1 MPKVHCKPCLTS
13 GLFAIAF
20 SVLAFFALTFVLVAT
35 VSRPAAAQAIPLP
48 PPPQAPP
55 ASSTGP
61 TSNTDVAPSPNNSN
75 SNDQGPDQSIE
86 TLKVNVEVVQLFFN
100 VKDKHGALIPN
111 LNKDSFDIFE
121 DGKPQTIKYF
131 KAESDL
137 PLTLGILIDSS
148 GSQARVLDMEKTV
161 GGSFLEST
169 LRTKDEAF
177 VISFDLDIDLLQDFT
192 NSISRLKHALNE
204 AKINTGGVSCAGGPI
219 GPQGPI
225 PCSSSGPRGTAL
237 YDAVYLASHD
247 ELSHEVGR
255 KAMILLTDGEDQGS
269 RLKIKDAIE
278 AAQKADAICYV
289 LLIADRG
296 FYGFGG
302 MGYSGDSDMKKL
314 TQETGGRVIEV
325 GNKIDKLRQAFDQ
338 ISAELR
344 SQYNVGYVRPTAFAT
359 DHSARSRSNRS
370 RVIIKSRPAAV
381 TTPHQG
387 TKTRREDLRRDSR
400 LRLSRP
406 SVARQPLLE
415 LHATYCA

>member
-1 MPKVHCKPCLTS
+1 MPKLPSKPRQS
-13 GLFAIAF
+13 AVLFALIIAL
-20 SVLAFFALTFVLVAT
+20 SLPLVTQNA
-35 VSRPAAAQAIPLP
+35 PIP
-48 PPPQAPP
+48 PPPAPP
-55 ASSTGP
+55 ITSSTGP
-61 TSNTDVAPSPNNSN
+61 TSNSDSASSPRSNSN
-75 SNDQGPDQSIE
+75 SNSNSRDQSQDQSVE

-111 LNKDSFDIFE
+111 LNKDNFDLFE

-148 GSQARVLDMEKTV
+148 GSQMRVLDMEKEV

-169 LRTKDEAF
+169 LRSKDEAF
-177 VISFDLDIDLLQDFT
+177 VISFDVDITLLQDFT
-192 NSISRLKHALNE
+192 SSVSRLKHALNE
-204 AKINTGGVSCAGGPI
+204 AKINTGGVGCSGGPI

-225 PCSSSGPRGTAL
+225 PCSSTGPRGTAL

-247 ELSHEVGR
+247 EFSHEVGR

-302 MGYSGDSDMKKL
+302 YSGDAEMKKL
-314 TQETGGRVIEV
+314 TQETGGRMIEV
-325 GNKIDKLRQAFDQ
+325 GNKIEKLRQAFDQ
-338 ISAELR
+338 ISQELR
-344 SQYNVGYVRPTAFAT
+344 SQYNAGYVPTNTVRDGSFRKVEIKPKQG
-359 DHSARSRSNRS
+359 DYKIQARSGYY
-370 RVIIKSRPAAV
+370 A
-381 TTPHQG
+381 TPRH
-387 TKTRREDLRRDSR
+387 ED
-400 LRLSRP
+400 
-406 SVARQPLLE
+406 
-415 LHATYCA
+415 